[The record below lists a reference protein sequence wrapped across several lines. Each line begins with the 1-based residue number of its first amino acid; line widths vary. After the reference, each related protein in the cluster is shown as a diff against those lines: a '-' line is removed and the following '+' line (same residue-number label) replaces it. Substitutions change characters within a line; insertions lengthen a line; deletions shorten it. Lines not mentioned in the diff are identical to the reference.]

1 MDRRQILQLG
11 AAALAAG
18 TFSKSVLAQGATAS
32 PALFDK
38 LRIDCYTRHLLWLR
52 TAGDVA
58 DAINEMGYDGVDIAV
73 RPGAMGHVEPERV
86 ATELPP
92 FVDTMRRSGLTVRM
106 ITCPI
111 VDADSPFAEL
121 ILDTASKL
129 GIHHYWWGS
138 FRYDQNLP
146 LNPQI
151 DALKPRVA
159 KLARLNEKYGMKAMY
174 HTYSTAGTVGSAIFD
189 LLEVLREN
197 DPRWVSFHYD
207 TGHSVEAG
215 GVNTWTL
222 GLRAAG
228 PYIGG
233 LAVKDSRIE
242 LTSVTPVPPA
252 APPAANGAGNAAAGA
267 GRGQQIIGTGPG
279 PQPLP
284 WRNVSVPLG
293 QGLLNFRLLT
303 QILKEIAFNGPV
315 EIQSEYPNGGAN
327 NAQTTLT
334 LPRAEVLGN
343 MKRDLLILRSALGPA
358 GFL

>member
-1 MDRRQILQLG
+1 MDRRELLQLG
-11 AAALAAG
+11 AATIAASAL
-18 TFSKSVLAQGATAS
+18 SKSALAQGVA
-32 PALFDK
+32 PPVFDR
-38 LRIDCYTRHLLWLR
+38 LRIDCYTRHLLWLH

-73 RPGAMGHVEPERV
+73 RPGAMGHVEPEKV
-86 ATELPP
+86 ATDLPP
-92 FVDTMRRSGLTVRM
+92 FVNAMRQAGLSVRM

-138 FRYDQNLP
+138 FRYEQNMP

-151 DALKPRVA
+151 EALKPRVA

-174 HTYSTAGTVGSAIFD
+174 HTYSTAATVGSAIFD

-242 LTSVTPVPPA
+242 LVPPA
-252 APPAANGAGNAAAGA
+252 PAPVAAGA
-267 GRGQQIIGTGPG
+267 SGTPPNGPRRSADRGDRFRPRAASLAQRLGAAGPG
-279 PQPLP
+279 LVEFSAADADSQRDQFQRPGGDPVGISQ
-284 WRNVSVPLG
+284 WRR
-293 QGLLNFRLLT
+293 Q
-303 QILKEIAFNGPV
+303 
-315 EIQSEYPNGGAN
+315 
-327 NAQTTLT
+327 
-334 LPRAEVLGN
+334 
-343 MKRDLLILRSALGPA
+343 
-358 GFL
+358 

>member
-1 MDRRQILQLG
+1 
-11 AAALAAG
+11 
-18 TFSKSVLAQGATAS
+18 
-32 PALFDK
+32 
-38 LRIDCYTRHLLWLR
+38 
-52 TAGDVA
+52 
-58 DAINEMGYDGVDIAV
+58 
-73 RPGAMGHVEPERV
+73 
-86 ATELPP
+86 
-92 FVDTMRRSGLTVRM
+92 M

-121 ILDTASKL
+121 MLDTASKL
-129 GIHHYWWGS
+129 DIHHYWWGS
-138 FRYDQNLP
+138 LRYDQTLP

-189 LLEVLREN
+189 FLEVLREN

-242 LTSVTPVPPA
+242 LVPPGTAPAGGAPPPPTPAAAGAA
-252 APPAANGAGNAAAGA
+252 APAGA
-267 GRGQQIIGTGPG
+267 GRGGAIVGTGPG
-279 PQPLP
+279 PAPLP

-293 QGLLNFRLLT
+293 TGLLNFQLLT
-303 QILKEIAFNGPV
+303 QILKEIKFNGPV

-327 NAQTTLT
+327 NAQATLT
-334 LPRAEVLGN
+334 LPRAEVLGA
-343 MKRDLLILRSALGPA
+343 MRKDLLVLRSALGPT
-358 GFL
+358 GLM